1 MEIMTDRWLYSF
13 NYEWYEIF
21 LALMLSKQNEVG
33 VLKFYQEI
41 LAWQAWPPEFK
52 TFVFEYESVC
62 EWVAIEEQINQ
73 K

>member
-1 MEIMTDRWLYSF
+1 
-13 NYEWYEIF
+13 
-21 LALMLSKQNEVG
+21 MLSKQNEVG

-62 EWVAIEEQINQ
+62 E
-73 K
+73 